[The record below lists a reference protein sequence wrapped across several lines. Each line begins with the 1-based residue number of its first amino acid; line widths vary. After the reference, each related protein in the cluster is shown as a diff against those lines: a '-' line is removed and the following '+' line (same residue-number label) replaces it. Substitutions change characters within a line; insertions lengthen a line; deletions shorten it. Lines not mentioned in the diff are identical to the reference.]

1 MDIKPHHHSHRV
13 LETLNTAAKLYTAS
27 FRQVFLLAF
36 ITALLNQL
44 LSLYFLNT
52 FIFDSE
58 HINLNSPTGF
68 GLSLFFMLFV
78 ILFGNSLI
86 LVRQN
91 ALLKQEKITLGIAF
105 HRVLQ
110 RFPGIFASGIIFAL
124 FSIVGIALYVL
135 PGLIFMTLFYV
146 YLPSLLFAHKKAFE
160 SWMFSFHLIKPH
172 FLASAGIVLINLI
185 LLWIPPELTEALSIY
200 FNNDGSLYGIEVTGI
215 VLVIAL
221 ILPMTNAITLTWFY
235 KLQEPTAPK
244 APPL

>member
-1 MDIKPHHHSHRV
+1 MDIQPHHRSHRV
-13 LETLNTAAKLYTAS
+13 LETLNIAANLYRNS
-27 FRQVFLLAF
+27 LRQVFLLAF

-52 FIFDSE
+52 FILDSE
-58 HINLNSPTGF
+58 HINLNSPAGF

-91 ALLKQEKITLGIAF
+91 ALLKQETISLSTAF

-124 FSIVGIALYVL
+124 FSIIGIALYVI
-135 PGLIFMTLFYV
+135 PGLIFMTFFYV

-160 SWMFSFHLIKPH
+160 SWMFSFHLTKPH
-172 FLASAGIVLINLI
+172 FLATMGVVLINLI
-185 LLWIPPELTEALSIY
+185 LLWIPPELTAALSTY
-200 FNNDGSLYGIEVTGI
+200 FNNDGSVYGIEVTII
-215 VLVIAL
+215 VFVIAL
-221 ILPMTNAITLTWFY
+221 ILPMTNAITLAWFY
-235 KLQEPTAPK
+235 KLQEPSAPK
-244 APPL
+244 TP